1 MYKGENIMAKYRHAK
16 GPGPL
21 QVFIVVLVVL
31 LSISILAG
39 AAFAVYHFGFDKEEE
54 APTEATSAPTIATF
68 DQAPTEPATE
78 DLDAKYTQLAKTY
91 VSNMSDD
98 EKIYQLLITTP
109 ESLTGVDAA
118 TMAGDAT
125 KTALE
130 SKPVAGIIYDAV
142 NFEDEA
148 QTTELIKTTQSFAKT
163 SMFIAVAEEG
173 GENSPVSSKLGTT
186 AFEAMSTYATQGDQK
201 AFDNAVL
208 MARDLTKFGF
218 NLNLAPI
225 ANLEGDN
232 AYSTDAAMASPF
244 VAQGVKGLQEKGI
257 ISALK
262 TFPVLKDTDKSA
274 DDLKASE
281 LLPFT
286 AGIAN
291 DCGIIIAGDAVMSS
305 IDAENPAFMSKNVIA
320 ELLIKELKFG
330 GVVMTSDLSTDY
342 ITGNFETA
350 QIVENA
356 LNAGVNIF
364 FKPSDIDAYAE
375 AIKNAVANGK
385 ITQQQ
390 IDDSVTKIIALKY
403 KFGILSQNASSQTAT
418 AVSTETATEL
428 STEVATQNATE

>member
-1 MYKGENIMAKYRHAK
+1 MAQYRHAK
-16 GPGPL
+16 GPSPL
-21 QVFIVVLVVL
+21 QVFLIVLVVI
-31 LSISILAG
+31 LSIGVVAG

-54 APTEATSAPTIATF
+54 VPTQAPVVPTIATF
-68 DQAPTEPATE
+68 DEAPTEPATE
-78 DLDAKYTQLAKTY
+78 DLDAKYTELAKKY
-91 VSNMSDD
+91 VSNMSED

-125 KTALE
+125 KAAIE
-130 SKPVAGIIYDAV
+130 AKPVAGIVYDAI
-142 NFEDEA
+142 NFEDSA

-173 GENSPVSSKLGTT
+173 GESSPVSSKLGTT
-186 AFEAMSTYATQGDQK
+186 KFEAMSTYAAQGEQK
-201 AFDNAVL
+201 VFDNATQ
-208 MARDLTKFGF
+208 MAKDLTKFGF

-232 AYSTDAAMASPF
+232 AYSTDAAMASPL
-244 VAQGVKGLQEKGI
+244 VAQGVKGMQENGV

-262 TFPVLKDTDKSA
+262 TFPVLKDSDKSA
-274 DDLKASE
+274 QDLKASE
-281 LLPFT
+281 FLPFS

-291 DCGIIIAGDAVMSS
+291 NSGIIIAGDAVMTS

-320 ELLIKELKFG
+320 ELLIKELKFN

-364 FKPSDIDAYAE
+364 FKPSDLDAYVE

-385 ITQQQ
+385 VTQQQ
-390 IDDSVTKIIALKY
+390 IDDSVAKIIALKY
-403 KFGILSQNASSQTAT
+403 KYGILSEIATAQTAT
-418 AVSTETATEL
+418 EASTETAT
-428 STEVATQNATE
+428 SVASEVASEASTQTATQ

>member
-1 MYKGENIMAKYRHAK
+1 MAQYRHAK
-16 GPGPL
+16 GPSPL
-21 QVFIVVLVVL
+21 QVFLIVLVVI
-31 LSISILAG
+31 LSIGVVAG

-54 APTEATSAPTIATF
+54 VPTQAPVVPTIATF
-68 DQAPTEPATE
+68 DEAPTEPATE
-78 DLDAKYTQLAKTY
+78 DLDAKYTELAKKY
-91 VSNMSDD
+91 VSNMSED

-125 KTALE
+125 KAAIE
-130 SKPVAGIIYDAV
+130 AKPVAGIVYDAI
-142 NFEDEA
+142 NFEDSA

-163 SMFIAVAEEG
+163 PMFIAVAEEG
-173 GENSPVSSKLGTT
+173 GESSPVSSKLGTT
-186 AFEAMSTYATQGDQK
+186 KFEAMSTYAAQGEQK
-201 AFDNAVL
+201 VFDNATQ
-208 MARDLTKFGF
+208 MAKDLTKFGF

-232 AYSTDAAMASPF
+232 AYSTDAAMASPL
-244 VAQGVKGLQEKGI
+244 VAQGVKGMQENGV

-262 TFPVLKDTDKSA
+262 TFPVLKDSDKSA
-274 DDLKASE
+274 QDLKASE
-281 LLPFT
+281 FLPFS

-291 DCGIIIAGDAVMSS
+291 NSGIIIAGDAVMTS

-320 ELLIKELKFG
+320 ELLIKELKFN

-364 FKPSDIDAYAE
+364 FKPSDLDAYVE

-385 ITQQQ
+385 VTQQQ
-390 IDDSVTKIIALKY
+390 IDDSVAKIIALKY
-403 KFGILSQNASSQTAT
+403 KYGILSEIATAQTAT
-418 AVSTETATEL
+418 EASTETAT
-428 STEVATQNATE
+428 SVASEVASEASTQTATQ

>member
-1 MYKGENIMAKYRHAK
+1 MAQYRHAK
-16 GPGPL
+16 GPSPL
-21 QVFIVVLVVL
+21 QIFIVVLVVI
-31 LSISILAG
+31 LSIGVVAG
-39 AAFAVYHFGFDKEEE
+39 AAFAVYHFGFDKDEEVPTQ
-54 APTEATSAPTIATF
+54 APVVPTIATF
-68 DQAPTEPATE
+68 DEAPTEPATE
-78 DLDAKYTQLAKTY
+78 DLDAKYTQLAKKY

-125 KTALE
+125 KAALE
-130 SKPVAGIIYDAV
+130 AKPVAGIVYDAI
-142 NFEDEA
+142 NFEDSA

-173 GENSPVSSKLGTT
+173 GESSPVSSKLGTT
-186 AFEAMSTYATQGDQK
+186 KFEAMSTYATQGEQK
-201 AFDNAVL
+201 VFDNASK
-208 MARDLTKFGF
+208 MAKDLTKFGF

-232 AYSTDAAMASPF
+232 AYSTDAAMASPL
-244 VAQGVKGLQEKGI
+244 VAQGVKGMQENGV

-274 DDLKASE
+274 QDLKASE
-281 LLPFT
+281 FLPFS

-291 DCGIIIAGDAVMSS
+291 NSGIIIAGDAVMSS

-320 ELLIKELKFG
+320 ELLIKELKYN

-364 FKPSDIDAYAE
+364 FKPSDLDAYVE

-385 ITQQQ
+385 VTQQQ
-390 IDDSVTKIIALKY
+390 IDDSVAKIIALKY
-403 KFGILSQNASSQTAT
+403 KYGILSETAT
-418 AVSTETATEL
+418 AQSATEASTETAT
-428 STEVATQNATE
+428 SVASEVASEASTQTAIQ

>member
-1 MYKGENIMAKYRHAK
+1 MAQYRHAK
-16 GPGPL
+16 GPSPL
-21 QVFIVVLVVL
+21 QVFLIVLVVI
-31 LSISILAG
+31 LSIGVVAG

-54 APTEATSAPTIATF
+54 VPTQAPVVPTIATF
-68 DQAPTEPATE
+68 DEAPTEPATE
-78 DLDAKYTQLAKTY
+78 DLDAKYTELAKKY
-91 VSNMSDD
+91 VSNMSED

-125 KTALE
+125 KAAIE
-130 SKPVAGIIYDAV
+130 AKPVAGIVYDAI
-142 NFEDEA
+142 NFEDSA

-173 GENSPVSSKLGTT
+173 GESSPVSSKLGTT
-186 AFEAMSTYATQGDQK
+186 KFEAMSTYAAQGEQK
-201 AFDNAVL
+201 VFDNATQ
-208 MARDLTKFGF
+208 MAKDLTKFGF

-232 AYSTDAAMASPF
+232 AYSTDAAMASPL
-244 VAQGVKGLQEKGI
+244 VAQGVKGMQENGI

-262 TFPVLKDTDKSA
+262 TFPVLKDSDKSA
-274 DDLKASE
+274 QDLKASE
-281 LLPFT
+281 FLPFS

-291 DCGIIIAGDAVMSS
+291 NSGIIIAGDAVMTS

-320 ELLIKELKFG
+320 ELLIKELKFN

-364 FKPSDIDAYAE
+364 FKPSDLDAYVE

-385 ITQQQ
+385 VTQQQ
-390 IDDSVTKIIALKY
+390 IDDSVAKIIALKY
-403 KFGILSQNASSQTAT
+403 KYGILSETATAQTAT
-418 AVSTETATEL
+418 EASTETAT
-428 STEVATQNATE
+428 SVASEVASEASTQTATQ

>member
-1 MYKGENIMAKYRHAK
+1 MAQYRHAK
-16 GPGPL
+16 GPSPL
-21 QVFIVVLVVL
+21 QVFLIVLVVI
-31 LSISILAG
+31 LSIGVVAG

-54 APTEATSAPTIATF
+54 VPTQAPVVPTIATF
-68 DQAPTEPATE
+68 DEAPTEPATE
-78 DLDAKYTQLAKTY
+78 NLDAKYTELAKKY
-91 VSNMSDD
+91 VSNMSED

-125 KTALE
+125 KAAIE
-130 SKPVAGIIYDAV
+130 AKPVAGIVYDAI
-142 NFEDEA
+142 NFEDSA

-163 SMFIAVAEEG
+163 PMFIAVAEEG
-173 GENSPVSSKLGTT
+173 GESSPVSSKLGTT
-186 AFEAMSTYATQGDQK
+186 KFEAMSTYAAQGEQK
-201 AFDNAVL
+201 VFDNATQ
-208 MARDLTKFGF
+208 MAKDLTKFGF

-232 AYSTDAAMASPF
+232 AYSTDAAMASPL
-244 VAQGVKGLQEKGI
+244 VAQGVKGMQENGV

-262 TFPVLKDTDKSA
+262 TFPVLKDSDKSA
-274 DDLKASE
+274 QDLKASE
-281 LLPFT
+281 FLPFS

-291 DCGIIIAGDAVMSS
+291 NSGIIIAGDAVMTS

-320 ELLIKELKFG
+320 ELLIKELKFN

-364 FKPSDIDAYAE
+364 FKPSDLDAYVE

-385 ITQQQ
+385 VTQQQ
-390 IDDSVTKIIALKY
+390 IDDSVAKIIALKY
-403 KFGILSQNASSQTAT
+403 KYGILSETATAQTAT
-418 AVSTETATEL
+418 EASTETAT
-428 STEVATQNATE
+428 SVASEVASEASTQTATQ

>member
-1 MYKGENIMAKYRHAK
+1 MAQYRHAK
-16 GPGPL
+16 GPSPL
-21 QVFIVVLVVL
+21 QVFLIVLVVI
-31 LSISILAG
+31 LSIGVVAG

-54 APTEATSAPTIATF
+54 VPTQAPVVPTIATF
-68 DQAPTEPATE
+68 DEAPTEPATE
-78 DLDAKYTQLAKTY
+78 DLDAKYTELAKKY
-91 VSNMSDD
+91 VSNMSED

-125 KTALE
+125 KAAIE
-130 SKPVAGIIYDAV
+130 AKPVAGIVYDAI
-142 NFEDEA
+142 NFEDST

-173 GENSPVSSKLGTT
+173 GESSPVSSKLGTT
-186 AFEAMSTYATQGDQK
+186 KFEAMSTYAAQGEQK
-201 AFDNAVL
+201 VFDNATQ
-208 MARDLTKFGF
+208 MAKDLTKFGF

-232 AYSTDAAMASPF
+232 AYSTDAAMASPL
-244 VAQGVKGLQEKGI
+244 VAQGVKGMQENGV

-262 TFPVLKDTDKSA
+262 TFPVLKDSDKSA
-274 DDLKASE
+274 QDLKASE
-281 LLPFT
+281 FLPFS

-291 DCGIIIAGDAVMSS
+291 NSGIIIAGDAVMTS

-320 ELLIKELKFG
+320 ELLIKELKFN

-364 FKPSDIDAYAE
+364 FKPSDLDAYVE

-385 ITQQQ
+385 VTQQQ
-390 IDDSVTKIIALKY
+390 IDDSVAKIIALKY
-403 KFGILSQNASSQTAT
+403 KYGILSEIATAQTAT
-418 AVSTETATEL
+418 EASTETAT
-428 STEVATQNATE
+428 SVASEVASEASTQTATQ

>member
-1 MYKGENIMAKYRHAK
+1 MAQYRHAK
-16 GPGPL
+16 GPSPL
-21 QVFIVVLVVL
+21 QVFLIVLVVI
-31 LSISILAG
+31 LSIGVVAG

-54 APTEATSAPTIATF
+54 VPTQAPVVPTIATF
-68 DQAPTEPATE
+68 DEAPTEPATE
-78 DLDAKYTQLAKTY
+78 DLDAKYTELAKTY
-91 VSNMSDD
+91 VSNMSED
-98 EKIYQLLITTP
+98 EKVYQLLITTP

-125 KTALE
+125 KAAIE
-130 SKPVAGIIYDAV
+130 AKPVAGIVYDAI
-142 NFEDEA
+142 NFEDSA

-173 GENSPVSSKLGTT
+173 GESSPVSSKLGTT
-186 AFEAMSTYATQGDQK
+186 KFEAMSTYAAQGEQK
-201 AFDNAVL
+201 VFDNATQ
-208 MARDLTKFGF
+208 MAKDLTKFGF

-232 AYSTDAAMASPF
+232 AYSTDAAMASPL
-244 VAQGVKGLQEKGI
+244 VAQGVKGMQENGV

-262 TFPVLKDTDKSA
+262 TFPVLKDSDKSA
-274 DDLKASE
+274 QDLKASE
-281 LLPFT
+281 FLPFS

-291 DCGIIIAGDAVMSS
+291 NSGIIIAGDAVMTS

-320 ELLIKELKFG
+320 ELLIKELKFN

-364 FKPSDIDAYAE
+364 FKPSDLDAYVE

-385 ITQQQ
+385 VTQQQ
-390 IDDSVTKIIALKY
+390 IDDSVAKIIALKY
-403 KFGILSQNASSQTAT
+403 KYGILSETATAQTAT
-418 AVSTETATEL
+418 EASTETAT
-428 STEVATQNATE
+428 SVASEVASEASTQTATQ